1 MDIFLLVSWPFIFI
15 VLFTGAIV
23 TLCFIIT
30 YIIRCSAHKTP
41 NAKKGLIVCIIIW
54 AIIII
59 LLFFTTLRCIG
70 ICQQI
75 AESFHAHNSKSTT
88 SAQALSLYFD
98 YLS

>member
-15 VLFTGAIV
+15 VLFTGTIV
-23 TLCFIIT
+23 TLCLIIT

-41 NAKKGLIVCIIIW
+41 NAKKGLIACIIIW
-54 AIIII
+54 PIIMI
-59 LLFFTTLRCIG
+59 LLFFATLRFIEV
-70 ICQQI
+70 CQQI

-88 SAQALSLYFD
+88 SAQALLLYSD